1 MSIETKE
8 DAQNS
13 GKIPISYL
21 TSQYSNLKN
30 MKTYLL
36 PSLKITVILLVL
48 LSGLYPLV
56 IAGIGKFTPGGGD
69 GETVQYKGRVV
80 GYANIGQK
88 FTKDQYFW
96 SRPSAANYQ
105 ADAGA
110 GSNKGP
116 SNEDYLKGLAK
127 LIDTFMVHNPTVK
140 RSEIP
145 AELVTS
151 SGSGLDPDLSP
162 AGAKIQVARITK
174 VRNIP
179 AALVEKIIND
189 NTEGPLLG
197 LFGPAK
203 VNVLKLNVALDE
215 LKK

>member
-1 MSIETKE
+1 
-8 DAQNS
+8 
-13 GKIPISYL
+13 
-21 TSQYSNLKN
+21 

-36 PSLKITVILLVL
+36 PSIKITIILLVL
-48 LSGLYPLV
+48 LSGLYPLA
-56 IAGIGKFTPGGGD
+56 IAGIGNFTAGHGD
-69 GETVQYKGRVV
+69 GETVSYKGRVV
-80 GYANIGQK
+80 GFANIGQK

-105 ADAGA
+105 ADAGV

-116 SNEDYLKGLAK
+116 ANPDYLKDVSAR
-127 LIDTFMVHNPTVK
+127 IDTFLKHNPEVK
-140 RSEIP
+140 KEEIP

-162 AGAKIQVARITK
+162 AGAKVQVARIAK
-174 VRNIP
+174 VRNITTD
-179 AALVEKIIND
+179 VVNKIIAD

-203 VNVLKLNVALDE
+203 VNVLKMNVALDE

>member
-1 MSIETKE
+1 
-8 DAQNS
+8 
-13 GKIPISYL
+13 
-21 TSQYSNLKN
+21 

-36 PSLKITVILLVL
+36 SSLRITLVLLVL

-56 IAGIGKFTPGGGD
+56 LAAIGKFTPGRGD
-69 GETVQYKGRVV
+69 GETVTFKGRVV

-105 ADAGA
+105 GDAGA

-116 SNEDYLKGLAK
+116 ANADYLKDVKAK
-127 LIDTFMVHNPTVK
+127 IDTFLKHNPDVT
-140 RSEIP
+140 RADIP

-162 AGAKIQVARITK
+162 AGAKVQVPRIAK
-174 VRNIP
+174 IRNIS
-179 AALVEKIIND
+179 AEQVTKIIDD
-189 NTEGPLLG
+189 NTEKPLLG
-197 LFGPAK
+197 LFGPPK
-203 VNVLKLNVALDE
+203 VNVLKMNVALDE
-215 LKK
+215 LGNWLIR

>member
-1 MSIETKE
+1 
-8 DAQNS
+8 
-13 GKIPISYL
+13 
-21 TSQYSNLKN
+21 

-36 PSLKITVILLVL
+36 PALKLTLILLVI
-48 LSGLYPLV
+48 LSGLYPLA
-56 IAGIGKFTPGGGD
+56 IAGIGKFAKGNGD
-69 GETVQYKGRVV
+69 GETVQYKGRTV
-80 GYANIGQK
+80 GYLLIGQK
-88 FTKDQYFW
+88 FTQDKYFW

-116 SNEDYLKGLAK
+116 ANADYLNKDVTGR
-127 LIDTFMVHNPTVK
+127 IDTFLKHNPDVK

-145 AELVTS
+145 AELVTA

-162 AGAKIQVARITK
+162 LGAKVQVLRVAKARGL
-174 VRNIP
+174 
-179 AALVEKIIND
+179 AVEKVNEVVD
-189 NTEGPLLG
+189 LNTEKPLLG
-197 LFGPAK
+197 LFGPSK

>member
-1 MSIETKE
+1 
-8 DAQNS
+8 
-13 GKIPISYL
+13 
-21 TSQYSNLKN
+21 

-36 PSLKITVILLVL
+36 PSLKITIILLVL

-56 IAGIGKFTPGGGD
+56 IAGIGKFTPGH
-69 GETVQYKGRVV
+69 GEGVTVEYKGRVV

-116 SNEDYLKGLAK
+116 SNPDYLKDVSAR
-127 LIDTFMVHNPTVK
+127 IDTFLKHNPEVK
-140 RSEIP
+140 REEIP

-162 AGAKIQVARITK
+162 AGAKIQVARIAK
-174 VRNIP
+174 IRNIP
-179 AALVEKIIND
+179 AAQVEKIIDD
-189 NTEGPLLG
+189 NTEQPLLG

>member
-1 MSIETKE
+1 
-8 DAQNS
+8 
-13 GKIPISYL
+13 
-21 TSQYSNLKN
+21 

-36 PSLKITVILLVL
+36 PSIKISIILLVL

-56 IAGIGKFTPGGGD
+56 IAGIGKFTPGHGD
-69 GETVQYKGRVV
+69 GETVTYNGRVV

-88 FTKDQYFW
+88 FTKDKYFW

-116 SNEDYLKGLAK
+116 SNPDYLKDVKAR
-127 LIDTFMVHNPTVK
+127 IDTFLKHNPDV
-140 RSEIP
+140 RREEIP
-145 AELVTS
+145 AELVTA

-162 AGAKIQVARITK
+162 AGAKVQVARIAKT
-174 VRNIP
+174 RNIP
-179 AALVEKIIND
+179 ADQVVKIIND
-189 NTEGPLLG
+189 NTEQPLLG
-197 LFGPAK
+197 LFGPPR
-203 VNVLKLNVALDE
+203 VNVLKMNVALDN

>member
-1 MSIETKE
+1 
-8 DAQNS
+8 
-13 GKIPISYL
+13 
-21 TSQYSNLKN
+21 
-30 MKTYLL
+30 MKAFFL
-36 PSLKITVILLVL
+36 PSLKLTIILIVL
-48 LSGLYPLV
+48 LAGIYPLA
-56 IAGIGKFTPGGGD
+56 IAGIGKFTPGHGD
-69 GETVQYKGRVV
+69 GETVTYNGRVV
-80 GYANIGQK
+80 GFANIGQK
-88 FTKDQYFW
+88 FTKDKYFW

-116 SNEDYLKGLAK
+116 SNPDYLKSVDAV
-127 LIDTFMVHNPTVK
+127 IDTFLKHNPTVT
-140 RSEIP
+140 RSQIP

-162 AGAKIQVARITK
+162 AGAQIQVARIAK

-179 AALVEKIIND
+179 ADKINSLISA
-189 NTEGPLLG
+189 NTEQPLLG

-215 LKK
+215 LK

>member
-1 MSIETKE
+1 
-8 DAQNS
+8 
-13 GKIPISYL
+13 
-21 TSQYSNLKN
+21 
-30 MKTYLL
+30 MKTYIL
-36 PSLKITVILLVL
+36 PSIKITIILLVI
-48 LSGLYPLV
+48 LSGLYPLA
-56 IAGIGKFTPGGGD
+56 IAGIGKLTPGHGD

-80 GYANIGQK
+80 GYANEGQK
-88 FTKDQYFW
+88 FTKDEYFW

-116 SNEDYLKGLAK
+116 TNADYLNKDVKGR
-127 LIDTFMVHNPTVK
+127 IDTFLKHNPGVTK
-140 RSEIP
+140 DQIP
-145 AELVTS
+145 AELVTA

-162 AGAKIQVARITK
+162 VGAKIQATRIAKARGISEQQ
-174 VRNIP
+174 VL
-179 AALVEKIIND
+179 ALVD
-189 NTEGPLLG
+189 AHTEGPLLG